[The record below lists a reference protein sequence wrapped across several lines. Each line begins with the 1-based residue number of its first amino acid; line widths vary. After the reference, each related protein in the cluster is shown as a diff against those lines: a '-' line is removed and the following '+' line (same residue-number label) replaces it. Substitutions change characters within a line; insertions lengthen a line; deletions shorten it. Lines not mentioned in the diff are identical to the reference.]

1 MATRLEVKPHR
12 ALNVIERDAWRA
24 FVEADPNLST
34 PYTALGF
41 ADAVAA
47 ARQDVSVVVQSR
59 GGAPEAFLPLHRA
72 FGGHARPLAGPLGD
86 HHGVV
91 AAPDAEIDL
100 RAMMRAAGVGAF
112 DFHGALGRQAA
123 FSAFGGVEDGS
134 WVADLSDGFDAF
146 VTRQKK
152 LGGNTFRTIHAAHRK
167 IEEREGAVT
176 ITFDDK
182 RPETLA
188 ALYRWKSAQYRAT
201 GHFDV
206 FSADWTRRLVDT
218 LLHAT
223 RTDCR
228 GVLSSLEID
237 GRIAAVHFG
246 IMGPRAMHYWF
257 PAYDPDF
264 SKLAP
269 GNALKMAI
277 CAELAE
283 RGVGELHLGPGDFRY
298 KAALGSW
305 QIPLRQGCVA
315 RFAPMGLAR
324 QACAAVEE
332 TAERLPLGALSGLP
346 GKAFR
351 RIDRIAAFRAA

>member
-1 MATRLEVKPHR
+1 MAMRFDVKPHR

-24 FVEADPNLST
+24 FVEADPNLAT
-34 PYTALGF
+34 PYAALGF

-47 ARQDVSVVVQSR
+47 ARRDLLIVVQSR
-59 GGAPEAFLPLHRA
+59 AGTPEAFLPLHRGFA
-72 FGGHARPLAGPLGD
+72 GHARPLAGPLGD
-86 HHGVV
+86 HHGVI
-91 AAPDAEIDL
+91 AEPGVEVDL
-100 RAMMRAAGVGAF
+100 RAMLRAAGVGAF
-112 DFHGALGRQAA
+112 DFHGALGRQ
-123 FSAFGGVEDGS
+123 SAFAEFGAVEDGS
-134 WVADLSDGFDAF
+134 WVADLSEGHGAF
-146 VTRQKK
+146 VARQKK

-167 IEEREGAVT
+167 IEEREGAVR
-176 ITFDDK
+176 IRFHDD
-182 RPETLA
+182 RPEALA

-206 FSADWTRRLVDT
+206 FSAAWTRTLVET
-218 LLHAT
+218 LAHAA
-223 RTDCR
+223 RSDCR

-257 PAYDPDF
+257 PAYDPDY

-277 CAELAE
+277 CAELAA
-283 RGVGELHLGPGDFRY
+283 RGVDELHLGPGDFRY

-324 QACAAVEE
+324 RASAALEDA
-332 TAERLPLGALSGLP
+332 AERLPLGGLSQIG
-346 GKAFR
+346 
-351 RIDRIAAFRAA
+351 RAHV